1 MVIGDN
7 FEIEEKTKQKL
18 LQMRKKLGTQT
29 INISWPEYRLMFH
42 KLKRTWSKL
51 SPIILKTKENQGT
64 THLSIFS
71 FHLEILRMVILRGRI
86 SGAVNIWLMNR
97 NVDFSQGWRYFK

>member
-7 FEIEEKTKQKL
+7 FEFKEKTKQKL
-18 LQMRKKLGTQT
+18 LQMRKKLWTQT
-29 INISWPEYRLMFH
+29 ITIAWPEYSLMIH

-51 SPIILKTKENQGT
+51 SSIILKTKENQGK

-71 FHLEILRMVILRGRI
+71 FHLEILRMVIPRGRI
-86 SGAVNIWLMNR
+86 SVAVNIWLMNR
-97 NVDFSQGWRYFK
+97 NVDFSQAWR